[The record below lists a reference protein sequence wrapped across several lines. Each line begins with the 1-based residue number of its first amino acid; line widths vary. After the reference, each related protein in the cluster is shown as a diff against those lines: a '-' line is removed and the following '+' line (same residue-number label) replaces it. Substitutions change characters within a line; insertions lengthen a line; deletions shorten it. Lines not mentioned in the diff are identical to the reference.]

1 MIKVEKDLKELKEF
15 VDKFNEE
22 NGTNFFAKKD
32 SDGICL
38 LELCKKG
45 NEYGFL
51 EIPVEEGEHKEKY
64 LKNKLLESNNL
75 FPEGTEFIK
84 VRFEFPGAKIFK
96 FNSLKSEEKYEEPE
110 WLQRVRKEKE
120 ELAERMSELSRYLG
134 NHSCDTDLLSY
145 QLEVMMSYLNILN
158 QRIEDYNLKEEEKFS
173 KKEEK

>member
-15 VDKFNEE
+15 VDKFNEK
-22 NGTNFFAKKD
+22 NGTNFFAKE
-32 SDGICL
+32 DGDEICL

-64 LKNKLLESNNL
+64 LENKLLDSNNL

-84 VRFEFPGAKIFK
+84 VRFEFPGTKIFK

-120 ELAERMSELSRYLG
+120 ELAERISELSRYLG

-145 QLEVMMSYLNILN
+145 QIEVMISYLNILN
-158 QRIEDYNLKEEEKFS
+158 QRIERYNWNKEFNEN